1 MRDRIN
7 ELTPGTF
14 NVENTVQLGAVLL
27 GGYFALSGRLEL
39 WLMIMLELG
48 LMIIAVAV
56 GGQSGRDLLNNDP

>member
-1 MRDRIN
+1 MTQNQLCMRDRIN

-14 NVENTVQLGAVLL
+14 NVENTAQLGAVLL
-27 GGYFALSGRLEL
+27 GGYFAFSGR
-39 WLMIMLELG
+39 LELG